1 MDTPEPTVSY
11 WPRRT
16 LLVVMLTGSLL
27 PAAACIWLIDA
38 GLFAGRLL
46 GTNVDLTGPRAI
58 RLLGM
63 VPFICIMLYFAALCA
78 YRLWRPQP
86 SLTLKPDGMEIRP
99 FFGSARFVGWED
111 VTEITIFDYRQ
122 NFGKR
127 IEGYRCR
134 PARSGPVYARVKR
147 PQPARRQVQCP
158 QVRISSV
165 CRQGDADGTAG
176 ECARDDATLSRQEQA
191 TRGSKRSGPHE
202 PVDLLTVEQQ
212 VIDYH
217 QARLRLHVDAGR
229 ITVGEAMPFDEFE
242 RMLRA
247 VRLVP
252 HHER

>member
-86 SLTLKPDGMEIRP
+86 SLTLKTDGMEIRP

-127 IEGYRCR
+127 IEGIGVGLRDPDRYMQGLSGLNRLD
-134 PARSGPVYARVKR
+134 ARSNARKFGYHLYVGR
-147 PQPARRQVQCP
+147 AMLTVPLENARETMQRFLD
-158 QVRISSV
+158 R
-165 CRQGDADGTAG
+165 
-176 ECARDDATLSRQEQA
+176 SRQPEAPSAQ
-191 TRGSKRSGPHE
+191 
-202 PVDLLTVEQQ
+202 
-212 VIDYH
+212 
-217 QARLRLHVDAGR
+217 GR
-229 ITVGEAMPFDEFE
+229 TN
-242 RMLRA
+242 R
-247 VRLVP
+247 
-252 HHER
+252 